1 VGSEAERQAIRAE
14 RSVRHDSSV
23 RVRKEN
29 ASTHVIPHNPMFRIL
44 GRTASQAACLGRSNA
59 ANFGTCG
66 MRINS
71 TNKYIKIVLIISDI
85 PTTVQIGIGR
95 FEALQLDADGNE
107 LSSQKGLLL
116 LREGL
121 VYSRSNL
128 RAGFGNGKLLPSV
141 IMCDMLE
148 CNEGDSVERRATRET
163 EHGSVNYFCQTI
175 YPNKCFFFSCG
186 ACGDHPPACRVY
198 TQTR

>member
-107 LSSQKGLLL
+107 LSSQKG
-116 LREGL
+116 
-121 VYSRSNL
+121 
-128 RAGFGNGKLLPSV
+128 PSV
-141 IMCDMLE
+141 A
-148 CNEGDSVERRATRET
+148 SRRTRLKPWL
-163 EHGSVNYFCQTI
+163 C
-175 YPNKCFFFSCG
+175 SCWLRQWK
-186 ACGDHPPACRVY
+186 AASESSTRV
-198 TQTR
+198 